1 MIDREHGWN
10 ASFRPSI
17 LGFVF
22 SLILT
27 VAIYRFVTQETFTGS
42 MLLFTVFGLGALQ
55 VLIQLFFFLHLGLES
70 KPHWSTI
77 TFLFMVLIT
86 IIIVGGSM
94 WIMQNLNY
102 HMMPR

>member
-1 MIDREHGWN
+1 MIDQHHGWN

-17 LGFVF
+17 LGFIF

-27 VAIYRFVTQETFTGS
+27 VATYRFVTREVLIGS
-42 MLLFTVFGLGALQ
+42 MLTFTIFGLGAFQ
-55 VLIQLFFFLHLGLES
+55 VLIQLFFFLHLGMES
-70 KPHWSTI
+70 KPHWNSI

-102 HMMPR
+102 HMMP